1 MADIIINGPEGQSTI
16 NNIPAWATEATMT
29 NISKTL
35 TGIGKNTSMTDATL
49 KLMLR
54 GYRELTEA
62 TNEGD
67 EEIQKLLKKMAGEDK
82 KSHKEEKK
90 ANDTLSKGLK
100 ALQEVQAGGLDELSK
115 LNSNSIKESEKL
127 DKILKDLGNSSSGMM
142 SFASL
147 GGKSFGLLGM
157 ALGGVT
163 KILGTFGLVILS
175 AAKYIGNEFLDVFK
189 IYNNSLSAGTGG
201 ILGLTHSVDNVATSA
216 NLAGM
221 SLEEF
226 GDFAQ
231 QNSKILRTLSARGFA
246 DLYTRSLLVQGG
258 FLDIGMTAD
267 DAVESMMSE
276 LEYRRRFGLV
286 INSETPHL
294 QQSLIRST
302 KALRQYAN
310 AVGMSEAD
318 LRAQSEIQED
328 NVDQLRLVGMALG
341 ASETQIIDDAQEI
354 SRQLGAYSMQ
364 DLINPMFDA
373 IAKGSVGL
381 SDEMT
386 QLATIFPDLFTVI
399 DKEAHNFRE
408 TGRLNANL
416 GHELASL
423 FRDMDDIEISQLRGL
438 VEAGVPAA
446 TAISNM
452 QKQVEKISEK
462 QFKEMRKELDESR
475 LTLQNTFNR
484 LGFVVNQGTA
494 SIGDF
499 GKTAML
505 SALGFSRGADKLYDF
520 NDGII
525 NLSDGI
531 TEFVGNL
538 IGENNVLYAGFESFN
553 EYIKNMFS
561 GQGEDESLEDY
572 NKRLDDART
581 NFVGS
586 INKMAEKFGD
596 SINSEL
602 NAGTLAQTIANFFQ
616 SFIDQLKISIYE
628 STGIDM
634 GVSDIY
640 TRSVIAGNMGMDQF
654 VKYVGDVSTGDREI
668 ISDQIF
674 KDPIQQEADRLMIN
688 RDMSYGATNNKTIQ
702 DLMASGSGS
711 EYRQAFNAFLEDAD
725 AQTGGEFTGLFAKY
739 FKSTS
744 SGVKAIDMADIDG
757 GTVEE
762 RNQLMAVLEG
772 RLEQVRDFNDK
783 SMRELITMTQL
794 AENNQ
799 IDVEYTVEDLLQK
812 IKNGQNV
819 LGLAEGQ
826 KVLTDVDED
835 LKDMSHE
842 VREAYKRFFR
852 QVTNEA
858 GIDYNGEAPGMATA
872 RMMNELYT
880 KEGTRLF
887 ASTNSFGKLDPNTAN
902 ERMST
907 YINPKTQVSVTA
919 GAEFNRLKAD
929 YTKAMSD
936 NFMSYEEK
944 NALMAI
950 ANDLGNSRKFTLS
963 DDDSLLLTD
972 IKALILSNKEVS
984 DKLGNATRA
993 INNDNST

>member
-49 KLMLR
+49 KLMLK
-54 GYRELTEA
+54 GYRDLTEA

-82 KSHKEEKK
+82 KANKEEKK

-157 ALGGVT
+157 AIGGVT

-189 IYNNSLSAGTGG
+189 IFNNSLSAGTGG
-201 ILGLTHSVDNVATSA
+201 IIGLTHTVDNVATSA

-246 DLYTRSLLVQGG
+246 DLYSQTLLVKDG

-267 DAVESMMSE
+267 DAVESMMGE
-276 LEYRRRFGLV
+276 LEFRRRFGLV
-286 INSETPHL
+286 INTETPQL

-302 KALRQYAN
+302 KALRQYAQ

-354 SRQLGAYSMQ
+354 SRQLGAYNMQ
-364 DLINPMFDA
+364 DLINPMFEA
-373 IAKGSVGL
+373 ISKGSVGL

-386 QLATIFPDLFTVI
+386 QLATIFPDLFDVVQQ
-399 DKEAHNFRE
+399 EATEFRR

-416 GHELASL
+416 GHELATL
-423 FRDMDDIEISQLRGL
+423 FRDMDDIEVSQLRGL

-452 QKQVEKISEK
+452 QKQIEKLSEE
-462 QFKEMRKELDESR
+462 QFEDMRKELDTSR
-475 LTLQNTFNR
+475 LTMQNTFNK
-484 LGFVVNQGTA
+484 LGFVVNQGTS

-505 SALGFSRGADKLYDF
+505 SALGFSKNADDLYDF
-520 NDGII
+520 NDGIV

-531 TEFVGNL
+531 TDFVGNI
-538 IGENNVLYAGFESFN
+538 IGENNIMYAGFESFN
-553 EYIKNMFS
+553 QYIKDMFG

-572 NKRLDDART
+572 NKRLDDARKA
-581 NFVGS
+581 FVKS
-586 INKMAEKFGD
+586 INDMAEKFGD

-602 NAGTLAQTIANFFQ
+602 NAGTLAQTIGKFFET
-616 SFIDQLKISIYE
+616 FLNQLKISIYE

-634 GVSDIY
+634 GVSDVY
-640 TRSVIAGNMGMDQF
+640 TKSVIAGQMNMDQF

-674 KDPIQQEADRLMIN
+674 KDPIQQEADRLRIN
-688 RDMSYGATNNKTIQ
+688 RKMSYGATNNKTIA
-702 DLMASGSGS
+702 DLMDTQSGSVGR
-711 EYRQAFNAFLEDAD
+711 EALVAYLQDAD
-725 AQTGGEFTGLFAKY
+725 AQTGGEFTPLFAKY
-739 FKSTS
+739 FRSYAS
-744 SGVKAIDMADIDG
+744 RVKEIDMSEIEG
-757 GTVEE
+757 GSKEE
-762 RNQLMAVLEG
+762 KDRLLGVLEA
-772 RLEQVRDFNDK
+772 RLDQVRDFNDK
-783 SMRELITMTQL
+783 SIRELVTMTQL

-799 IDVEYTVEDLLQK
+799 IDVQYTVEDLKEK
-812 IKNGQNV
+812 IRTGGNII
-819 LGLAEGQ
+819 GLAEGQ

-835 LKDMSHE
+835 LGDMSHE

-852 QVTNEA
+852 QVTSEA
-858 GIDYNGEAPGMATA
+858 GIDYSGEAPGLATA
-872 RMMNELYT
+872 RLMNELYT

-887 ASTNSFGKLDPNTAN
+887 SSTNNFGTLDADTDN

-907 YINPKTQVSVTA
+907 YVNPKSKVSVTA
-919 GAEFNRLKAD
+919 KAEFNRLKTD
-929 YTKAMSD
+929 YTKAMGD

-944 NALMAI
+944 NALMEI
-950 ANDLGNSRKFTLS
+950 LNSLSNSRKFTLE
-963 DDDSLLLTD
+963 DGDAELLTD

-984 DKLGNATRA
+984 DTLGNATRA
-993 INNDNST
+993 IKNDNST